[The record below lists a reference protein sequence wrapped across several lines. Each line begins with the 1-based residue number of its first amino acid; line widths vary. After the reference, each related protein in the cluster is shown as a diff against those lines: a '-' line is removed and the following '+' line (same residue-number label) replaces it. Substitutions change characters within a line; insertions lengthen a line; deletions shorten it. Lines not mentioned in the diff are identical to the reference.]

1 MTAAERRIQIQK
13 ILTDATQPL
22 SASALAQTLGV
33 SRQLVVGDVALL
45 RAGGVP
51 IVATPRGYMT
61 EHPKEDGILC
71 TVACR
76 HTAAQIADELYTMVD
91 CGCRVVD
98 VIVEHPVYGQLLG
111 QLQISSRY
119 DADLFCKAL
128 AENAAEPLCRLTG
141 DIHLHTVSCPT
152 PEHQVRM
159 LAALDA
165 KQYLVKTR

>member
-1 MTAAERRIQIQK
+1 MTASERRTKIQK
-13 ILTDATQPL
+13 ILIDTLQPV

-45 RAGGVP
+45 RAGGMP
-51 IVATPRGYMT
+51 ILATPRGYMP
-61 EHPKEDGILC
+61 EHPKQSGVIC

-76 HTAAQIADELYTMVD
+76 HTAAQIAEELYTMVD
-91 CGCRVVD
+91 CGCRVLD

-152 PEHQVRM
+152 KAHETRM
-159 LAALDA
+159 LAALADKGFIA
-165 KQYLVKTR
+165 NP